1 MTNEE
6 NERPKLEILKARGRS
21 ETEINKVRGKKEVKP
36 FQGENSRAGF
46 A

>member
-6 NERPKLEILKARGRS
+6 NERPELEILKARGRS
-21 ETEINKVRGKKEVKP
+21 ETEINQVRGKKEVEP